1 MKPAEYSLSQ
11 LRSHVISLTVLCPF
25 DLSNPCHCPLHEI
38 RRKSPIERLDWVD
51 SLTADEVES
60 LLLNH
65 QKCLSA
71 KLAGQ

>member
-1 MKPAEYSLSQ
+1 M
-11 LRSHVISLTVLCPF
+11 T
-25 DLSNPCHCPLHEI
+25 NPCRCPLHEI
-38 RRKSPIERLDWVD
+38 RKKSPIERLDWVD